1 MSFNK
6 LTHLIF
12 IIKKTNKGKNKME
25 TITKNKAIAI
35 IKQHG
40 NFNEINDFF
49 KTYGNKKIYKVKH
62 LKDWLGY

>member
-1 MSFNK
+1 
-6 LTHLIF
+6 LLE
-12 IIKKTNKGKNKME
+12 KKQTKEKIKME

-40 NFNEINDFF
+40 NFDEINDFF
-49 KTYGNKKIYKVKH
+49 KTYGKKEIYKVKH

>member
-1 MSFNK
+1 
-6 LTHLIF
+6 
-12 IIKKTNKGKNKME
+12 ME

-40 NFNEINDFF
+40 NFDEINDFF
-49 KTYGNKKIYKVKH
+49 KTYGKKEIYKVKH